1 MGDVEYAMAF
11 QQIIM
16 PIAYE
21 YNPELVLV
29 SAGFDAAIG
38 DPLGGC
44 KVTPEAYGH
53 FTHWLLSLANGRIVI
68 CLEGGYNVNSISHA
82 MAMCTKALLGDPLPS
97 IMPQT
102 FRINASCIETIQ
114 NVLSVQQKYW
124 KSLRFNK
131 KLPSFGV
138 LSEKSSPL
146 DEMMSKTF
154 ESMEISSSKDECCDG
169 GDKNPD
175 DSKASN
181 TDDDLYG
188 MPSTSSGLQSS
199 ATASKSTSKQTL
211 SDYLAENLHVSEI
224 ERNIMSEQ

>member
-1 MGDVEYAMAF
+1 MEYVMAF
-11 QQIIM
+11 QKIIM

-53 FTHWLLSLANGRIVI
+53 FTHWLSSLANGKIVI

-97 IMPQT
+97 IAPQS
-102 FRINASCIETIQ
+102 FRINSSCIETIQ
-114 NVLSVQQKYW
+114 NVVNVQQKYW

-131 KLPSFGV
+131 KLPSFGGM

-154 ESMEISSSKDECCDG
+154 ESMEISSKDECYD
-169 GDKNPD
+169 GDKNAD
-175 DSKASN
+175 DSKTST

-188 MPSTSSGLQSS
+188 MPSTSSGLQQCS

-211 SDYLAENLHVSEI
+211 SDYLAENLHVSGK
-224 ERNIMSEQ
+224 EQTIIFFFI